1 MTAPQIVQIIST
13 LLFACGASLYY
24 GIRRTLYKQGY
35 PVSVFV
41 YSGPCWSHY
50 RDLIQ
55 KSTPAA
61 RRRLKTR
68 KFAMTVSLILALM
81 GVLFAS
87 VIAQPS

>member
-1 MTAPQIVQIIST
+1 MITPQIVQIIST
-13 LLFACGASLYY
+13 LLFVCGASLYY

-35 PVSVFV
+35 PVSIFV

-50 RDLIQ
+50 RDLIR

-61 RRRLKTR
+61 QRRLRAR
-68 KFAMTVSLILALM
+68 KIAMTLSLLLALA
-81 GVLFAS
+81 GVLLAS

>member
-1 MTAPQIVQIIST
+1 MITPQIVQIIST
-13 LLFACGASLYY
+13 LLFVCGASLYY

-35 PVSVFV
+35 PVSIFV

-55 KSTPAA
+55 KSAPAEQW
-61 RRRLKTR
+61 RLKAR
-68 KFAMTVSLILALM
+68 KLAMVISLVLALG
-81 GVLFAS
+81 GVLLAS